1 MQTLARSL
9 HFVGMRWWLAIAFA
23 AVAGLTS
30 VSVVAVLNSR
40 SAGAFQHW
48 ARAVALGV
56 TVSAAE
62 HFKVDQTRPA
72 LETRAEHVARLR
84 SVAVFVFD
92 AKGRLLTSPTSHSV
106 AWRGVPG
113 GPRAVRK
120 AISGDRYINGTN
132 DGTALV
138 VGVQIHGGAGRAV
151 VVYALRPELR
161 TQLGIVRNE
170 FPTAAIL
177 AFLIAAAVGLSIAV
191 LIGRR
196 LGRIADAARAIG
208 RGDLSRTV
216 HDRFPDEVGSLASSI
231 EDMRRQ
237 LASSF
242 ETLRRDRA
250 RLEELL
256 DRLNDGV
263 LLVGPDLRVRYAN
276 GLAAS
281 LLEGREALDG
291 DETRFIGDYARG
303 LLNGTGSRSVRL
315 TAPDGRS
322 LLLSGIRPDDP
333 EGDAIIVIEDQSR
346 VERHEQAQREFAT
359 NAAHELRTPLASI
372 VTAVE
377 MLQTGAKDEPEV
389 RDEFLDLIEREAN
402 RLTRLTRALLALA
415 RATARDEQPRVSAFE
430 VRPVLDQIAASLRPP
445 DGVTVVVDG
454 DEGLVALGNPIL
466 LEQAV
471 ASLATNA
478 VQHTTEGTI
487 TLGVVAENGSVVIS
501 VADTGSGIPRD
512 RQGKVFERFYR
523 AATDTPGFGL
533 GMSIAR
539 DVVEVLGGTIEV
551 TSELGAG
558 TVVEIR
564 LPVATREP
572 VA

>member
-1 MQTLARSL
+1 
-9 HFVGMRWWLAIAFA
+9 MRWWLATAFA

-30 VSVVAVLNSR
+30 VSVVYVLNAR

-62 HFKVDQTRPA
+62 HFKADQTPAA
-72 LETRAEHVARLR
+72 LESRAERVARSR
-84 SVAVFVFD
+84 AVAMFVFD
-92 AKGRLLTSPTSHSV
+92 GNGKLLTAATSHGV
-106 AWRGVPG
+106 AWRTVPG
-113 GPRAVRK
+113 GKRAVRESI
-120 AISGDRYINGTN
+120 AGDRYISGTS
-132 DGTALV
+132 DGSALV

-151 VVYALRPELR
+151 VVFALRPELR
-161 TQLGIVRNE
+161 AQLGVVRNE
-170 FPTAAIL
+170 FPTAAIF
-177 AFLIAAAVGLSIAV
+177 AFLIAAAVGLSIAI

-196 LGRIADAARAIG
+196 LARIADAARAIG
-208 RGDLSRTV
+208 RGDLTRTV

-242 ETLRRDRA
+242 ATLRRDRA
-250 RLEELL
+250 RLEELI

-281 LLEGREALDG
+281 LLGGRVELDG
-291 DETRFIGDYARG
+291 FLADFARG
-303 LLNGTGSRSVRL
+303 VFNGGGRNVRL
-315 TAPDGRS
+315 TAPDGRR
-322 LLLSGIRPDDP
+322 LLLSAIPPDDP
-333 EGDAIIVIEDQSR
+333 SGDAIIVIEDQSR
-346 VERHEQAQREFAT
+346 VERHDQAQREFAT

-372 VTAVE
+372 VTAIE
-377 MLQTGAKDEPEV
+377 MLQTGAKDDPEV
-389 RDEFLDLIEREAN
+389 RDEFLDLIEQEAN
-402 RLTRLTRALLALA
+402 RLARLTRALLALA
-415 RATARDEQPRVSAFE
+415 RAAAREEQPRVSQFE
-430 VRPVLDQIAASLRPP
+430 LKPVLMQVAESLRPP
-445 DGVTVVVDG
+445 DQVTVRVECD
-454 DEGLVALGNPIL
+454 DDLVALGNPIL

-478 VQHTTEGTI
+478 VQHTTVGTI
-487 TLGVVAENGSVVIS
+487 TLGAAVDDGSVVIS
-501 VADTGSGIPRD
+501 VSDTGSGIPRE
-512 RQGKVFERFYR
+512 RQGRIFERFYR

-539 DVVEVLGGTIEV
+539 DVVEALGGTIEV
-551 TSELGAG
+551 TSEPGSG